1 MKPNEVVFNF
11 CRYIYNYMAAANQG
25 FALET
30 SVLKLILDQ
39 QLQTEPAAF
48 YFCILLKDSA
58 LSIWSTR
65 FRGLI

>member
-30 SVLKLILDQ
+30 
-39 QLQTEPAAF
+39 
-48 YFCILLKDSA
+48 C
-58 LSIWSTR
+58 
-65 FRGLI
+65 